1 MGERGRRCSGAA
13 SPREGLGALSQST
26 GRRRLIPRFPSL
38 ASLRALRVSVHS
50 SSKLARC
57 RIRQLLLRISTDSPS
72 ISPTIPPCYSLRRQR
87 SARGCSA
94 TRHWDLGPL
103 QALASLQYRT
113 KLEPCSKGRPR
124 RAEPTHHGGVCSSSP
139 SGSES
144 DYRLLATGRIISAKL
159 ELCAHSAVRAS
170 FAHHYV
176 PRAGRRACAP
186 RQWQ

>member
-1 MGERGRRCSGAA
+1 MQRGSESEAGPWCPEPKHRPPAA
-13 SPREGLGALSQST
+13 HSP
-26 GRRRLIPRFPSL
+26 IPLTRI
-38 ASLRALRVSVHS
+38 SLRALRVSVHS

-113 KLEPCSKGRPR
+113 KMEPCSKGRPR
-124 RAEPTHHGGVCSSSP
+124 RAEPTLPRWSLLIKPDATTRRRPRSAAAGAGELALLYS
-139 SGSES
+139 
-144 DYRLLATGRIISAKL
+144 RLLVARTQQTGL
-159 ELCAHSAVRAS
+159 PH
-170 FAHHYV
+170 
-176 PRAGRRACAP
+176 
-186 RQWQ
+186 

>member
-1 MGERGRRCSGAA
+1 MQRGSESEAGPWCPEPKHRPPAA
-13 SPREGLGALSQST
+13 HSP
-26 GRRRLIPRFPSL
+26 IPLTRI
-38 ASLRALRVSVHS
+38 SLRALRVSVHS

-113 KLEPCSKGRPR
+113 KMEPCSKGRPR
-124 RAEPTHHGGVCSSSP
+124 RAEPTLPRWSLLIKPRRSRAIESERATEQGG
-139 SGSES
+139 
-144 DYRLLATGRIISAKL
+144 ATKLCNTLTLFARALDRGRA
-159 ELCAHSAVRAS
+159 A
-170 FAHHYV
+170 
-176 PRAGRRACAP
+176 
-186 RQWQ
+186 